1 MNKGGELMNTRK
13 AAQSLQDNSEVVS
26 TPGPQSNDTIPTEEG
41 PSNETVERKSWT
53 TERAGQSLVDQGIG
67 IMVAV
72 IVIGAVA
79 IPVVQDVV
87 NSINTTEMGMAGNI
101 LEYVTLALAL
111 GLFVAAISI
120 VR

>member
-1 MNKGGELMNTRK
+1 M
-13 AAQSLQDNSEVVS
+13 AQSMIDNQVGPAASSLPGASKEVK
-26 TPGPQSNDTIPTEEG
+26 EEH
-41 PSNETVERKSWT
+41 EEVIERAQLGHKG
-53 TERAGQSLVDQGIG
+53 RAGQSLVDQGIG

-79 IPVVQDVV
+79 IPVAQEVL
-87 NSINTTEMGMAGNI
+87 NTANLTGTTAQIVG
-101 LEYVTLALAL
+101 YVPLALGV

>member
-1 MNKGGELMNTRK
+1 MAQKAMNSPK
-13 AAQSLQDNSEVVS
+13 ANAMPGATQEVQEEHEEVV
-26 TPGPQSNDTIPTEEG
+26 
-41 PSNETVERKSWT
+41 ERASMGN

-79 IPVVQDVV
+79 IPVATEVL
-87 NSINTTEMGMAGNI
+87 NTANLTGTTEQIVG
-101 LEYVTLALAL
+101 YVPLALGV

>member
-1 MNKGGELMNTRK
+1 
-13 AAQSLQDNSEVVS
+13 
-26 TPGPQSNDTIPTEEG
+26 
-41 PSNETVERKSWT
+41 
-53 TERAGQSLVDQGIG
+53 
-67 IMVAV
+67 MVAV

-87 NSINTTEMGMAGNI
+87 EDVNADGMAGNI

-111 GLFVAAISI
+111 SLFVAAISL